1 MHGANRAQLLIID
14 QPTVERLLPMEQC
27 IPLMSD
33 ALIALARGEVVLPL
47 RPLLRLPRG
56 RGILGMMPAYVE
68 APRALGIKLIT
79 VFPTNHGTEF
89 DSHQGAV
96 LLFEPEYGALIA
108 LLDASSITAIRT
120 AAVSGLATQLLARA
134 GASDLCILGSGVQ
147 ARSHLAAMLLVRPI
161 ERVRIWSRS
170 ADHARAFATAATQ
183 RHGITVDVMQTA
195 QDAAAGADIICSV
208 TASSEPILHGEWIA
222 RGAHVNAVGASTPNA
237 RELDTA
243 AVRGATLFV
252 DCRESALNEAGDF
265 LIPKREGAISDDHIR
280 GELGEVLLE
289 RIPGRQSH
297 DEITLFKSLGIAVE
311 DVVAAHHIYQ
321 RATADGAGTRIA
333 LGGRRDAAP

>member
-1 MHGANRAQLLIID
+1 
-14 QPTVERLLPMEQC
+14 MEQC

-33 ALIALARGEVVLPL
+33 AFTALARGEVVLPL
-47 RPLLRLPRG
+47 RPMMRLPRG
-56 RGILGMMPAYVE
+56 LGILGMMPASVE

-96 LLFEPEYGALIA
+96 LLFEPDHGALIA
-108 LLDASSITAIRT
+108 VLDASSITAIRT
-120 AAVSGLATQLLARA
+120 AAVSGLATQLLANA

-147 ARSHLAAMLLVRPI
+147 ARTHLAAMLLVRPI

-170 ADHARAFATAATQ
+170 ADHAHAFATAAAR
-183 RHGITVDVMQTA
+183 RHGITVDAMPTA
-195 QDAAAGADIICSV
+195 EDAAAGADIICTV
-208 TASSEPILHGEWIA
+208 TASSEPILRGEWIA
-222 RGAHVNAVGASTPNA
+222 RGAHVNAVGASTPHA
-237 RELDTA
+237 RELDTS

-265 LIPKREGAISDDHIR
+265 LIPKREGAISDSHIR

-289 RIPGRQSH
+289 RIPGRQSP

-321 RATADGAGTRIA
+321 RATADGAGTRVT
-333 LGGRRDAAP
+333 LGGRRDAAS